1 MKAEY
6 TNYDPAKNVREELRP
21 FLELTTP
28 VVTDAMNRRGA
39 MYGLH
44 CLLPGKQMLG
54 PAKTCRILQGDWWWV
69 CKAIDEME
77 PEPGQVLVVD
87 MGGTESVSI
96 HGDLSNAGLINV
108 KATGCVVDG
117 GIRDVQ
123 DLRVMGVPC
132 YYRHISPNAGNPHE
146 DGGTSDVP
154 VVAGGQVVRPDDI
167 LFGDDNGVVVI
178 PHESWEDVLERA
190 QAQERYE
197 QETAAK
203 IFAGGPMLSYER

>member
-6 TNYDPAKNVREELRP
+6 TNYDPIPNVLEELRP

-28 VVTDAMNRRGA
+28 VVTDAMNRMGG

-44 CLLPGKQMLG
+44 QLLPGKQMLG
-54 PAKTCRILQGDWWWV
+54 TAYTVRLLHGDWLWF
-69 CKAIDEME
+69 CKAVDAMG
-77 PEPGQVLVVD
+77 PGGVMVID
-87 MGGTESVSI
+87 MGGTDSVSC
-96 HGDLSNAGLINV
+96 HGDLSNAGLINM

-146 DGGTSDVP
+146 DGGAMGIP
-154 VVAGGQVVRPDDI
+154 VVVGGQVVRQGDI
-167 LFGDDNGVVVI
+167 VFGDDSGVVVV
-178 PHESWEDVLERA
+178 PQEQWREVLRKSIE
-190 QAQERYE
+190 QEAFE

-203 IFAGGPMLSYER
+203 IFAGGPMLSYHS